1 MASTEFSNSG
11 GTDPG
16 DRDIPT
22 PSSTSE
28 EWTKIVTR
36 GSAARAKHTGATSAA
51 NDNNDFET
59 VTWAKFNLFQPRIF
73 PILTKL
79 SKDPLITEN
88 AFT

>member
-11 GTDPG
+11 GTEHGTIPG

-51 NDNNDFET
+51 NANNDFET
-59 VTWAKFNLFQPRIF
+59 VTWAKFNFFQSRIF
-73 PILTKL
+73 
-79 SKDPLITEN
+79 SYSY
-88 AFT
+88 